1 MSNPVLSDKAF
12 SRADSSIEN
21 YMTVQGSVIKTG
33 IFLLVLI
40 ISATFSYSYLSN
52 NALLLNDSKTFTIML
67 ISAVFA
73 LILGLIITFKPKTA
87 STLGFIYTIIEGCLI
102 GIISFIYE
110 AEFQGIVF
118 EAVACTVLV
127 LFTALLLYYKR
138 IVKVTEK
145 FKSIAIIAGSSLAL
159 LYIIVLVLNIFNIET
174 PWFYDSSP
182 LSIGISTV
190 AVIIASVYLFLDFD
204 FIEMG
209 SARRIDKY
217 MEWYAAFGL
226 MVTIIW
232 LYLEI
237 LKLLAKLK
245 RR

>member
-1 MSNPVLSDKAF
+1 MSNPVF
-12 SRADSSIEN
+12 SENAIKRAGAVSTN
-21 YMTVQGSVIKTG
+21 HMTIQGSVIKTG
-33 IFLLVLI
+33 IFLIVLMV
-40 ISATFSYSYLSN
+40 SATYSYKYLSN
-52 NALLLNDSKTFTIML
+52 NTYFFNDSKLLTFML
-67 ISAVFA
+67 IGAIFA
-73 LILGLIITFKPKTA
+73 LILGIIITFVPKTA

-102 GIISFIYE
+102 GIISFTYE

-145 FKSIAIIAGSSLAL
+145 FKSIAIIAGTSLLL
-159 LYIIVLVLNIFNIET
+159 LYIIVLILNFFNIDT

-182 LSIGISTV
+182 LSIGISTI
-190 AVIIASVYLFLDFD
+190 AVIIASIYLFLDFD
-204 FIEMG
+204 FIEEG
-209 SARRIDKY
+209 SRMELDKY

-237 LKLLAKLK
+237 LRLLAKIKK
-245 RR
+245 R

>member
-1 MSNPVLSDKAF
+1 MSNPVFSDKAF
-12 SRADSSIEN
+12 SRADLSVEN

-40 ISATFSYSYLSN
+40 LSSTLSYSYLSKNTFILN
-52 NALLLNDSKTFTIML
+52 NSKTLTIML
-67 ISAVFA
+67 VSAVFA

-102 GIISFIYE
+102 GIISFFYE

-159 LYIIVLVLNIFNIET
+159 LYIIVFLLNIFNIET

-209 SARRIDKY
+209 SERRLDKY

-245 RR
+245 RK

>member
-1 MSNPVLSDKAF
+1 MSNPVFSDKAF
-12 SRADSSIEN
+12 SRADLSVEN

-33 IFLLVLI
+33 IFLLVLTL
-40 ISATFSYSYLSN
+40 SSTLSYSYLSKNTFILN
-52 NALLLNDSKTFTIML
+52 NSKTLTIML
-67 ISAVFA
+67 VSAVFA

-102 GIISFIYE
+102 GIISFFYE

-118 EAVACTVLV
+118 EAVAYTVLV

-159 LYIIVLVLNIFNIET
+159 LYIIVFLLNIFNIET

-209 SARRIDKY
+209 SERRLDKY

-245 RR
+245 RK

>member
-12 SRADSSIEN
+12 SRADSSAEN

-52 NALLLNDSKTFTIML
+52 NALVLNNSKTLTIML
-67 ISAVFA
+67 VSAVFA

-145 FKSIAIIAGSSLAL
+145 FRSIVIIAGSSLAL
-159 LYIIVLVLNIFNIET
+159 LYIIVFVLNIFNIET

-209 SARRIDKY
+209 SEHRLDKY

-245 RR
+245 RK